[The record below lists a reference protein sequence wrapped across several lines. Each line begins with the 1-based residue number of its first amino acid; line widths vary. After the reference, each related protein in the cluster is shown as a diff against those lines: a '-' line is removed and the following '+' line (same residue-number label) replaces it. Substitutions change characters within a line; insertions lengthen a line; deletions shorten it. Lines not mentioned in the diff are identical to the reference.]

1 MRIKVSR
8 LGWGGDVWDKVLSVI
23 LSLAIMGALGTMIY
37 TMAIPKLGER
47 FTEFYLL
54 GLGGEASDYPGLLA
68 VGEEGEIMVCI
79 VNREQEVTT
88 YRVEVRIDGVLSSW
102 VGPVVLEPDEKWEE
116 IMGFTPDRAGDKQKV
131 EFLLYKQ
138 GQSEVSQR
146 LHLWLDFP

>member
-1 MRIKVSR
+1 
-8 LGWGGDVWDKVLSVI
+8 
-23 LSLAIMGALGTMIY
+23 
-37 TMAIPKLGER
+37 
-47 FTEFYLL
+47 
-54 GLGGEASDYPGLLA
+54 
-68 VGEEGEIMVCI
+68 MVCI